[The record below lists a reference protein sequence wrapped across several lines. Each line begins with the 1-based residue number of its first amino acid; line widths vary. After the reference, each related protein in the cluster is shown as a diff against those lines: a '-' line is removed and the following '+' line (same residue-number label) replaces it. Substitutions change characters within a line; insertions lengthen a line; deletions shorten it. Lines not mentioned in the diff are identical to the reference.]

1 MPIHPI
7 SFSIPLECIVDSPY
21 KKTQTLGTVI
31 PGNQN
36 TYIFKDD
43 YSYNSD
49 YQKSYFAI
57 TKKKSGW
64 DCFRHYEILA
74 NGCFPYFIDLDKC
87 PTDVMTNFPK
97 KIVIEYMK
105 KIDPK
110 SPPSDL
116 EEYNQVISNLLD
128 YTRNNLST
136 INVAKYVLQTIRKPN
151 VTKVLFLN
159 KPKIFPDYLRCLTIH
174 GFKTL
179 LKDECHDYPK
189 LDHLYS
195 DFKNKNTIYG
205 KGINYAGKLD
215 RNCFRNDSLDKHIEE
230 HIKSHYYDLIVF
242 PFLHKV
248 DTLQLSFVN
257 KFYSP
262 DEIVMLCG
270 EDIHKCKI
278 PSSFLKYNLFIRE
291 KQCV

>member
-1 MPIHPI
+1 MPIYSI
-7 SFSIPLECIVDSPY
+7 SFSIPSECIVDAPY

-31 PGNQN
+31 PGNPK
-36 TYIFKDD
+36 TYIFKDEH
-43 YSYNSD
+43 SYNSD
-49 YQKSYFAI
+49 YQKSFFAI

-87 PTDVMTNFPK
+87 PTDVMVNFPK
-97 KIVIEYMK
+97 EMVIQYMK

-110 SPPSDL
+110 LPPPDL
-116 EEYNQVISNLLD
+116 EEYNQIISNLLE

-136 INVAKYVLQTIRKPN
+136 MSIAKNILQRIGKPN
-151 VTKVLFLN
+151 VQKVLFIN
-159 KPKIFPDYLRCLTIH
+159 NPKLCPDYLRCLTLH

-179 LKDECHDYPK
+179 LKDNCHDYPK

-195 DFKNKNTIYG
+195 NFKDKRKIYG

-215 RNCFRNDSLDKHIEE
+215 SDCFRNDSLDKHIEE

-248 DTLQLSFVN
+248 DANQLRLVD
-257 KFYSP
+257 KVYSP

-270 EDIHKCKI
+270 EDIHKCQI
-278 PSSFLKYNLFIRE
+278 PNLFLKYNLFVRE